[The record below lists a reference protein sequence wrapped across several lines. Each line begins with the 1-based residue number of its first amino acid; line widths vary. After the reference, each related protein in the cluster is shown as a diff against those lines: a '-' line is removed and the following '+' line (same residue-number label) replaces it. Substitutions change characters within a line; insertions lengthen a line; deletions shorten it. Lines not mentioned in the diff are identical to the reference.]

1 MNFKSGM
8 YFNILKTLDK
18 YILILSFCL
27 HVFPVKIISRDLCS
41 EASSSCMCSYNWF
54 GKVNL
59 VLTRFFFLV
68 NQLIPFIFWSG
79 EERGRVLKVWLRRL
93 LQKNQINKTVKR
105 MIKGNLDNN
114 MNVKNP
120 VFLPYFSLG
129 QQVFLT

>member
-27 HVFPVKIISRDLCS
+27 HVFPVKIISRDICS

-59 VLTRFFFLV
+59 VLTRFFFSCKPADSFYFLEWGGKRKGIESV
-68 NQLIPFIFWSG
+68 A
-79 EERGRVLKVWLRRL
+79 EETTSEKP
-93 LQKNQINKTVKR
+93 NKQNSEK
-105 MIKGNLDNN
+105 DD
-114 MNVKNP
+114 
-120 VFLPYFSLG
+120 
-129 QQVFLT
+129 